1 MAAMGCS
8 TSSAASVDVGKRQ
21 IHKAEVADEEAPAD
35 LPEPGYPT
43 LLEAAHRL
51 PHEDVFDTA
60 SNASSRPTTS
70 VSIPTPSIPASQL
83 ESTLGNNSTVRQDLE
98 SIVTN
103 GGNSTVRGEWD
114 KDTSIGTSVAGTTLG
129 LVRSSGLSGPC
140 GTSVA
145 GTTLGRPEDIE
156 SIVGSIAESRAE
168 SHAVFVYRSAS
179 GGAISVCGLSSVGVA
194 ERDRDADLESM
205 NGSIAESR
213 VDSQN
218 YLHDMETARSIAD
231 MDGTP
236 SQHMASVREVL

>member
-1 MAAMGCS
+1 MGCS
-8 TSSAASVDVGKRQ
+8 TSSTASADMSVRQ
-21 IHKAEVADEEAPAD
+21 KHKAELPDVGEEEAVAD

-43 LLEAAHRL
+43 LLEGTHRFA
-51 PHEDVFDTA
+51 HEDVFDSV

-83 ESTLGNNSTVRQDLE
+83 DSTVGNNSTVRPDLE
-98 SIVTN
+98 SLVSIGN
-103 GGNSTVRGEWD
+103 NSTVRADWD
-114 KDTSIGTSVAGTTLG
+114 KDTGVM
-129 LVRSSGLSGPC
+129 RSSGLSGPC

-168 SHAVFVYRSAS
+168 SQSVFVYRSAS
-179 GGAISVCGLSSVGVA
+179 GGAVSVCGLSSAGVA

-218 YLHDMETARSIAD
+218 YLHDMETARSAAD
-231 MDGTP
+231 ADGTP
-236 SQHMASVREVL
+236 SHHMASVREVL